1 MNTINPGESTSP
13 DQFVRLDLLECEMV
27 LEEINPALKG
37 SHFHPATVTMLA
49 QDVPFYPGYR
59 FFDIAD
65 YETVPNIRKFVL
77 YKPGHVIVMN
87 WTNEPLYAL
96 NEAAPIALNDHTVED
111 YVRFFFT
118 YVRGRHGRFII
129 TDNVDDVMW
138 RDEPPPAAR
147 KAISQMLEPL
157 HVTERT
163 AEGGYKLTARMM
175 FKDSL
180 FKTVVNVKPD
190 GMVNLSDEEL
200 LIEEMPVLDD
210 TFGQ

>member
-1 MNTINPGESTSP
+1 MSMQEGNGA
-13 DQFVRLDLLECEMV
+13 DQFVKLDLLECETV

-37 SHFHPATVTMLA
+37 SHFHPATVTILA
-49 QDVPFYPGYR
+49 NEPSFYPGYR
-59 FFDIAD
+59 FLDLAD

-77 YKPGHVIVMN
+77 YKPGHVVVLN
-87 WTNEPLYAL
+87 WTNEPIYVL
-96 NEAAPIALNDHTVED
+96 NEKAPIHLDETTVAD

-129 TDNVDDVMW
+129 TESVEDVMW

-147 KAISQMLEPL
+147 KAIGKMLEPL
-157 HVTERT
+157 HIVER
-163 AEGGYKLTARMM
+163 GPVGDFKLVARMM

-180 FKTVVNVKPD
+180 FKTTVNVQAN
-190 GMVNLSDEEL
+190 GLVNLSDEEL
-200 LIEEMPVLDD
+200 LIEDMPVLDD

>member
-1 MNTINPGESTSP
+1 MNPIHPGEEPGT
-13 DQFVRLDLLECEMV
+13 DQFVKLDLLECETV

-37 SHFHPATVTMLA
+37 SHFHPATVTILA
-49 QDVPFYPGYR
+49 QNPVFYPGYR

-65 YETVPNIRKFVL
+65 YETTPHIRKFVL
-77 YKPGHVIVMN
+77 YKPGHVVVLN
-87 WTNEPLYAL
+87 WTNTPLYAL
-96 NEAAPIALNDHTVED
+96 NETAPLYLDDRTVLE

-118 YVRGRHGRFII
+118 YIRGRHGRFII
-129 TDNVDDVMW
+129 TDSVEDVMW

-147 KAISQMLEPL
+147 KAIGQMLEPL
-157 HVTERT
+157 HIAERT
-163 AEGGYKLTARMM
+163 VEGGYRLVARMM

-180 FKTVVNVKPD
+180 FKTIVNVKAD
-190 GMVNLSDEEL
+190 GMINLSDEEL

>member
-1 MNTINPGESTSP
+1 MNTSDDVGR
-13 DQFVRLDLLECEMV
+13 DQFIKMDLLECETV

-37 SHFHPATVTMLA
+37 SQFHPATVTILA
-49 QDVPFYPGYR
+49 QEPPFYPGYR
-59 FFDIAD
+59 FLDIAD
-65 YETVPNIRKFVL
+65 YETTPNIRKFVL
-77 YKPGHVIVMN
+77 YKPGDVVVLN

-96 NEAAPIALNDHTVED
+96 NARAPIHLDESTVAE
-111 YVRFFFT
+111 YVHFFFT

-129 TDNVDDVMW
+129 TESLEDVMW

-157 HVTERT
+157 HITERD
-163 AEGGYKLTARMM
+163 GQGNFKLAARMM

-180 FKTVVNVKPD
+180 FKTSVNVQAS
-190 GMVNLSDEEL
+190 GLVNLSDEVL
-200 LIEEMPVLDD
+200 LIEDMPVLDD